1 MKKVKIHNPTENS
14 KNNMLTRE
22 EVAEI
27 LLNIDAVSL
36 NTISP
41 FKYASGILSPI
52 YTDCRLLASY
62 PAERKAIIDTFVKH
76 IESLHKRMDIIVGT
90 GSSAISLATHIAQRL
105 KLPMAYVRP
114 IVKPHGK
121 MKQIEGLFEKG
132 SDALLISDIMS
143 TERDIPNSVRAIKSH
158 GGKVVYCLTIFSNN
172 LGIIEKILE
181 KEGIPFHS
189 LTDLKTLLDVAS
201 VKEKISPDEK
211 RCVVEWM
218 ADPEN
223 WDKLRRGQISRML
236 EKSRKEVAE
245 ILLEIKAVTVSPNRP
260 YKYTSG
266 ILSPI
271 YTDTRLLISYPD
283 RWEYVIDSFVNVIVN
298 EIGIQ
303 NVNAIAGVATS
314 GISHAAY
321 LAEKLVLPMVYVK
334 SVAEEYGKRS
344 KIEGDIKRGDKVVII
359 EDLVSTGSSAIS
371 ATKALREAGAIVDQ
385 CLSIFTYSIAKSK
398 VAFEH
403 ERINLITLSDLPT
416 LLDVAVKIGYIKDA
430 DKEVVVEWLNDPDG
444 WAKR

>member
-1 MKKVKIHNPTENS
+1 MDGTIKKLSGKFTKKEVAAILLDINAVSINPT
-14 KNNMLTRE
+14 
-22 EVAEI
+22 
-27 LLNIDAVSL
+27 
-36 NTISP
+36 SP

-62 PAERKAIIDTFVKH
+62 PAERKAIIDTLVKH
-76 IESLHKRMDIIVGT
+76 IESIDEKIDIIVGT

-114 IVKPHGK
+114 IIKPYGK
-121 MKQIEGLFEKG
+121 MKQLEGLFEKG
-132 SDALLISDIMS
+132 SKILLISDIMS
-143 TERDIPNSVRAIKSH
+143 TERDIPISVRAIKNY

-172 LGIIEKILE
+172 IGIIEKFLE
-181 KEGIPFHS
+181 KERIPFHS
-189 LTDLKTLLDVAS
+189 LTDLKTLLNVAS
-201 VKEKISPDEK
+201 IKEKISPDEK
-211 RCVVEWM
+211 TYVEEWM

-223 WDKLRRGQISRML
+223 WDKLRREQIARML
-236 EKSRKEVAE
+236 EKSRREIAE
-245 ILLEIKAVTVSPNRP
+245 ILLKIKAVTISPDRP

-283 RWEYVIDSFVNVIVN
+283 KWEYVIDSFVNVIVN

-303 NVNAIAGVATS
+303 NVDIVAGIATS

-321 LAEKLVLPMVYVK
+321 LAEELSLPMVYVK

-344 KIEGDIKRGDKVVII
+344 RIEGKIKRGDRVLII

-371 ATKALREAGAIVDQ
+371 AAKTLREAGATVDQ
-385 CLSIFTYSIAKSK
+385 CLAIFTYGIAKSK

-403 ERINLITLSDLPT
+403 ENIKLITLSDLPT
-416 LLDVAVKIGYIKDA
+416 LLNIAVKLGYITVM
-430 DKEVVVEWLNDPDG
+430 DKEAVLDWSSDPER
-444 WAKR
+444 WKKR